1 MRDIDIIRAWK
12 DEDYRSSLSEEE
24 RNQLPENPA
33 GQLEFPAVRSF
44 PVIVTMV
51 TLPILYPPA
60 LTSTYYTITL
70 INSLTSLI
78 K

>member
-1 MRDIDIIRAWK
+1 MRNIDIIRAWK

-33 GQLEFPAVRSF
+33 GQVEPPAVRSF
-44 PVIVTMV
+44 PVIVTVV
-51 TLPILYPPA
+51 TLPILYPSA
-60 LTSTYYTITL
+60 LTSTYVTDTL
-70 INSLTSLI
+70 IKTFASLL

>member
-24 RNQLPENPA
+24 RNRLPENPA
-33 GQLEFPAVRSF
+33 GQVEPPAVRSF
-44 PVIVTMV
+44 PVIVTVV
-51 TLPILYPPA
+51 TLPILYPSA
-60 LTSTYYTITL
+60 LTSTYVTITL

>member
-12 DEDYRSSLSEEE
+12 DEEYRSSLTEEE
-24 RNQLPENPA
+24 RNHLPENPA
-33 GQLEFPAVRSF
+33 GQLEIPGVRSF
-44 PVIVTMV
+44 PVIVTVV
-51 TLPILYPPA
+51 TLPILYPTA

-70 INSLTSLI
+70 LNNVASLL